1 MFLSHYGLSLTLKGI
16 IVVGIFAF
24 ISSYIILYIINK
36 IIKFRT
42 NEENEIEG
50 LDVIECGIESYP
62 EFKRTF

>member
-1 MFLSHYGLSLTLKGI
+1 VGL
-16 IVVGIFAF
+16 FAF

-62 EFKRTF
+62 EFKRAF